1 MLFTEQTGALV
12 LRRVWVRVQRQEW
25 RRALEE
31 MPCWLVSLALATVFC
46 ALLMLTVSQLPGEL
60 DDYRHISFTPLPL
73 LALLFLSRDAAIF
86 LVFSLA
92 RAPRRVETTTLLYLV
107 LLYLILP
114 GVCKLAGADTFGA
127 LVLPPV
133 FERPVF
139 ASGVLAV
146 HAAIAVGL
154 VVYRWRQSF
163 ND

>member
-1 MLFTEQTGALV
+1 MTIQVCE
-12 LRRVWVRVQRQEW
+12 RSW

-31 MPCWLVSLALATVFC
+31 IPCWLVSLALASGFC
-46 ALLMLTVSQLPGEL
+46 GLIILTVSQLPGEL
-60 DDYRHISFTPLPL
+60 DEYRSMSFTPLPL
-73 LALLFLSRDAAIF
+73 LVLLFLLRDSAIF

-92 RAPRRVETTTLLYLV
+92 RTPRRVEATTLLYLA

-114 GVCKLAGADTFGA
+114 GVCKLASADTLGA
-127 LVLPPV
+127 LVLPPL

-139 ASGVLAV
+139 ATVVLAV